1 MSVARPAR
9 CLLSKRFAAALKP
22 ATPTCS
28 AAFHSSAHLEA
39 RKKQRF
45 KSIRAEEMG
54 LTSPEKVQKYTEENF
69 QPYTPEEIEILKKH
83 YSPDQM
89 EALQAGEAAIDPT
102 DLTIQGRLRKDPYK
116 IPYLD
121 DFSRLAP
128 VVDKRPKKQH
138 SPPDFNKLRWLS
150 EEEFMNDIARFAKE
164 ADAPQAK
171 AWLEGKLN
179 DPKLSEEQRE
189 WVGAQLAK
197 VSAQLERTKGLE
209 GKDGDA
215 EGLEFL
221 LERSML
227 NDDNAPSDSSIAPS
241 LGKDVPGIAGIYQ
254 NPIDPEDQGLDDEGI
269 YQDLKRRTGLSVKEM
284 TSLTVKVLVVRMV
297 HNQTRLGKIR
307 SIWVLAIA
315 GNGNGRLG
323 IGEAKSVEQGTATQ
337 KAKLL
342 AIRNMKPIPRYEE
355 RTIHGSVTS
364 KFGATIVKL
373 DARPPGFG
381 LRVSARFF
389 EMFRAC
395 GIHDIAAKMP
405 RSRRPMNSV
414 KACFEALTNQKD
426 PNEIAIGRGKKLVD
440 VRKVYFGGN
449 VL

>member
-22 ATPTCS
+22 ATPTCN

-69 QPYTPEEIEILKKH
+69 QPYTPEEIEVLKKH
-83 YSPDQM
+83 YSSEQM
-89 EALQAGEAAIDPT
+89 EALQAGEAAIDPK
-102 DLTIQGRLRKDPYK
+102 DLTIQGRLRRDPYQ

-128 VVDKRPKKQH
+128 VVDKRPKSTARRI
-138 SPPDFNKLRWLS
+138 SPRYGEDL
-150 EEEFMNDIARFAKE
+150 D
-164 ADAPQAK
+164 
-171 AWLEGKLN
+171 GTKLN
-179 DPKLSEEQRE
+179 DPTLSEEQKD
-189 WVGAQLAK
+189 WVKGQLAK
-197 VSAQLERTKGLE
+197 VTAQADRAKSLE
-209 GKDGDA
+209 GKSGDA
-215 EGLEFL
+215 EGLDLMF
-221 LERSML
+221 ERSML
-227 NDDNAPSDSSIAPS
+227 NDDNAPSDTSVAPS
-241 LGKDVPGIAGIYQ
+241 LGKDIPGISGIYQ

-269 YQDLKRRTGLSVKEM
+269 YQDLKRRTGLSVREM
-284 TSLTVKVLVVRMV
+284 MELTVKILVVRLV

-307 SIWVLAIA
+307 SVWVLAIA

-323 IGEAKSVEQGTATQ
+323 IGEAKSVENGAAVQ

-342 AIRNMKPIPRYEE
+342 AIRNMKPVPRYEE
-355 RTIHGSVTS
+355 RTIYGSVS
-364 KFGATIVKL
+364 AKFGGTIVKL

-381 LRVSARFF
+381 LRASARFF

-405 RSRRPMNSV
+405 RSRRPMNAV

>member
-22 ATPTCS
+22 AAPTCN
-28 AAFHSSAHLEA
+28 AAFHSSARVEA

-45 KSIRAEEMG
+45 QSIRAEEMG
-54 LTSPEKVQKYTEENF
+54 LTSPEKVQKYTEDNF
-69 QPYTPEEIEILKKH
+69 QPYTPEEIEVLKKH
-83 YSPDQM
+83 YSPEQM
-89 EALQAGEAAIDPT
+89 EALEAGEAAIDPK
-102 DLTIQGRLRKDPYK
+102 DLTIQGRLRRDPYQ

-128 VVDKRPKKQH
+128 VVDKRPKKH
-138 SPPDFNKLRWLS
+138 IAPDFTKIRWLS
-150 EEEFMNDIARFAKE
+150 ENEFINDIQKFAKE
-164 ADAPQAK
+164 VDAPQAK
-171 AWLEGKLN
+171 TWMEGKLN
-179 DPKLSEEQRE
+179 DPTLSEEQKE
-189 WVGAQLAK
+189 WVKGQLAK
-197 VSAQLERTKGLE
+197 ITAQADRAKSLD
-209 GKDGDA
+209 GKHGDA
-215 EGLEFL
+215 EGLDL
-221 LERSML
+221 LFERSML
-227 NDDNAPSDSSIAPS
+227 NDDNAPSDTSLAPS
-241 LGKDVPGIAGIYQ
+241 LGKDIPGISGIYQ

-269 YQDLKRRTGLSVKEM
+269 YQDLKRRTGLSVREM
-284 TSLTVKVLVVRMV
+284 MDLTVKILVVRMV

-307 SIWVLAIA
+307 SVWVMAIA

-323 IGEAKSVEQGTATQ
+323 IGEAKSVENGAAVQ

-342 AIRNMKPIPRYEE
+342 AIRNMKPVPRYEE
-355 RTIHGSVTS
+355 RTIFGSVTA
-364 KFGATIVKL
+364 KFGGTIVKL

-405 RSRRPMNSV
+405 RSRRPMNAV

>member
-1 MSVARPAR
+1 
-9 CLLSKRFAAALKP
+9 
-22 ATPTCS
+22 
-28 AAFHSSAHLEA
+28 
-39 RKKQRF
+39 
-45 KSIRAEEMG
+45 MG

-373 DARPPGFG
+373 DARPPGKTAQPPPHHICLLTISRQALVSVSRLVSSRCSAPAAFTISRPKCPG
-381 LRVSARFF
+381 LDA
-389 EMFRAC
+389 
-395 GIHDIAAKMP
+395 P
-405 RSRRPMNSV
+405 
-414 KACFEALTNQKD
+414 
-426 PNEIAIGRGKKLVD
+426 
-440 VRKVYFGGN
+440 
-449 VL
+449 

>member
-22 ATPTCS
+22 ATPTCN

-54 LTSPEKVQKYTEENF
+54 LTSPEKVQKYTEDNF
-69 QPYTPEEIEILKKH
+69 QPYTPEEIEVLKKH
-83 YSPDQM
+83 YSSEQM
-89 EALQAGEAAIDPT
+89 EALQAGEAAIDPK
-102 DLTIQGRLRKDPYK
+102 DLTIQGRLRRDPYQ

-128 VVDKRPKKQH
+128 HFSKI
-138 SPPDFNKLRWLS
+138 RWLT
-150 EEEFMNDIARFAKE
+150 EDEFVNDIAKFAKE

-171 AWLEGKLN
+171 IWMEQKLN
-179 DPKLSEEQRE
+179 DPTLSEEQKE
-189 WVGAQLAK
+189 WVKGQLAK
-197 VSAQLERTKGLE
+197 VSAQAERVKSLDGKG
-209 GKDGDA
+209 GDA
-215 EGLEFL
+215 EGLDL
-221 LERSML
+221 LFERSML
-227 NDDNAPSDSSIAPS
+227 NDDNAPSDTSVAPS
-241 LGKDVPGIAGIYQ
+241 LGKDIPGISGIYQ

-269 YQDLKRRTGLSVKEM
+269 YQDLKRRTGLSVREM
-284 TSLTVKVLVVRMV
+284 MDLTVKILVVRMV

-307 SIWVLAIA
+307 SVWVLAIA

-323 IGEAKSVEQGTATQ
+323 IGEAKSVENGAAVQ

-342 AIRNMKPIPRYEE
+342 AIRNMKPVPRYED
-355 RTIHGSVTS
+355 RTIYGSVS
-364 KFGATIVKL
+364 AKFGGTIVKL

-381 LRVSARFF
+381 LRASARFF

-405 RSRRPMNSV
+405 RSRRPMNAV

>member
-22 ATPTCS
+22 ATPTCN
-28 AAFHSSAHLEA
+28 AAFHSSARVEA

-45 KSIRAEEMG
+45 QSIRAEEMG
-54 LTSPEKVQKYTEENF
+54 LTSSEKVQKFTEENF
-69 QPYTPEEIEILKKH
+69 QPYTPEEIEVLKKH
-83 YSPDQM
+83 YSPEQM
-89 EALQAGEAAIDPT
+89 EALQAGEAAIDPK
-102 DLTIQGRLRKDPYK
+102 DLTIQGRLRRDPYA

-128 VVDKRPKKQH
+128 TVDRRPKKH
-138 SPPDFNKLRWLS
+138 SSPDFTKIRWLS
-150 EEEFMNDIARFAKE
+150 ENEFVNDIQRFAKE
-164 ADAPQAK
+164 TDAPQAK
-171 AWLEGKLN
+171 AWMEGKLN
-179 DPKLSEEQRE
+179 DPTLSEEQKE
-189 WVGAQLAK
+189 WVKGQLAK
-197 VSAQLERTKGLE
+197 VTAQADRAKALE
-209 GKDGDA
+209 GKQGDA
-215 EGLEFL
+215 EGLDL
-221 LERSML
+221 LFERSML
-227 NDDNAPSDSSIAPS
+227 NDDNAPSDTALAPS
-241 LGKDVPGIAGIYQ
+241 LGKDIPGISGIYQ

-269 YQDLKRRTGLSVKEM
+269 YQDLKRRTGLSVREM
-284 TSLTVKVLVVRMV
+284 LDLTVKILVVRMV

-307 SIWVLAIA
+307 SVWVLAIA

-323 IGEAKSVEQGTATQ
+323 IGEAKSVENGAAVQ

-342 AIRNMKPIPRYEE
+342 AIRNMKPVPRYED
-355 RTIHGSVTS
+355 RTIFGSVTT
-364 KFGATIVKL
+364 KFGGTIVKL

-381 LRVSARFF
+381 LRASARFF

-405 RSRRPMNSV
+405 RSRNPMNSV

>member
-22 ATPTCS
+22 ATPTCN

-45 KSIRAEEMG
+45 KSIRAGEMG

-69 QPYTPEEIEILKKH
+69 QPYTPEEIEVLKKH
-83 YSPDQM
+83 YSSEQM
-89 EALQAGEAAIDPT
+89 EALQAGEAAIDPK
-102 DLTIQGRLRKDPYK
+102 DLTIQGRLRRDPYQ

-128 VVDKRPKKQH
+128 I
-138 SPPDFNKLRWLS
+138 RWLT
-150 EEEFMNDIARFAKE
+150 EDEFVNDIAKFAKE
-164 ADAPQAK
+164 VDAPQAK
-171 AWLEGKLN
+171 IWMEQKLN
-179 DPKLSEEQRE
+179 DPTLSEEQKD
-189 WVGAQLAK
+189 WVKGQLAK
-197 VSAQLERTKGLE
+197 VTAQADRAKSLDGKG
-209 GKDGDA
+209 GDA
-215 EGLEFL
+215 EGLDLMF
-221 LERSML
+221 ERSML
-227 NDDNAPSDSSIAPS
+227 NDDNAPSDTSVAPS
-241 LGKDVPGIAGIYQ
+241 LGKDIPGISGIYQ

-269 YQDLKRRTGLSVKEM
+269 YQDLKRRTGLSVREM
-284 TSLTVKVLVVRMV
+284 MDLTVKILVVRLV

-307 SIWVLAIA
+307 SVWVLAIA

-323 IGEAKSVEQGTATQ
+323 IGEAKSVENGAAVQ

-342 AIRNMKPIPRYEE
+342 AIRNMKPVPRYEE
-355 RTIHGSVTS
+355 RTIYGSVS
-364 KFGATIVKL
+364 AKFGGTIVKL

-381 LRVSARFF
+381 LRASARFF

-405 RSRRPMNSV
+405 RSRRPMNAV